1 MDLFLWLLK
10 KTLMYMYMDSNFGTS
25 YCISFWTNDHD
36 ILLYNMY
43 TLLLFFSGGQAIWLW
58 WLQQC
63 DRYGGFGTW
72 EVEVSPDRKGDEVW
86 RNPTTTSGEAVHC
99 QRTGPKG
106 HWSIIACQTLKGER
120 KEIKERK

>member
-10 KTLMYMYMDSNFGTS
+10 KTLMSMYSNFGTS
-25 YCISFWTNDHD
+25 YCNSYRTNDHYCIIC
-36 ILLYNMY
+36 ILCYS
-43 TLLLFFSGGQAIWLW
+43 FFSGGQAIWLW

-106 HWSIIACQTLKGER
+106 HWSIIACQTL
-120 KEIKERK
+120 